1 MDIVTGKR
9 KLKMLKNKKLDL
21 EETQGAGKEKK
32 GLLESKREAFPL
44 RLGGVIW
51 GVFSV
56 GGRNTGG
63 RACQVASIFLIK

>member
-44 RLGGVIW
+44 RLGGVI
-51 GVFSV
+51 
-56 GGRNTGG
+56 
-63 RACQVASIFLIK
+63 